1 MKKKRERTSIF
12 DAVQSME
19 REDAQA
25 AQQRRKTTARE
36 QINSQAALSQTK
48 IFQSLVEC
56 RILLQRSLESGG
68 SNRHSEPV
76 DEDQCNQL
84 LVELLRARQALC
96 GTDTE
101 TNYDEIVSDPEQL
114 SQVLQS
120 EYESQRD
127 EWKEVL
133 DRRHQSIRLQSGGG
147 SGTKFL
153 GKHSSAVDA
162 SFWQQVESV
171 VQHEKLRQQQQTSLQ
186 PFDDSKV
193 YQQLL
198 KDFVSQHASRDDQAA
213 TQERLRTKHPST
225 KKNVGRRASKGRKV
239 RYVVH
244 SKLTNFTFPQ
254 NRTTQ
259 TMLDPDEWFKSLFGG
274 VGNRTS

>member
-19 REDAQA
+19 KEDAQA

-36 QINSQAALSQTK
+36 QVNSQAALSQTK

-56 RILLQRSLESGG
+56 RILLQRSLQSKNQQDESM
-68 SNRHSEPV
+68 
-76 DEDQCNQL
+76 DEEQCNQL
-84 LVELLRARQALC
+84 LVELLRARQTLC
-96 GTDTE
+96 RTDSE
-101 TNYDEIVSDPEQL
+101 KNYEEILSNPEQL

-120 EYESQRD
+120 EYESQRE

-171 VQHEKLRQQQQTSLQ
+171 VQHEKLRRQHQTSSQ

-198 KDFVSQHASRDDQAA
+198 KDFVSQHASQHDQTAA
-213 TQERLRTKHPST
+213 QERLRQKHPST
-225 KKNVGRRASKGRKV
+225 KKNVDRRASKGRKV

-259 TMLDPDEWFKSLFGG
+259 TMLDADEWFKSLFGG
-274 VGNRTS
+274 VGNRVS

>member
-12 DAVQSME
+12 DAVQSIE
-19 REDAQA
+19 QEDAQA

-48 IFQSLVEC
+48 VFQSLVEC
-56 RILLQRSLESGG
+56 RILLQRSLQG
-68 SNRHSEPV
+68 SQLEE
-76 DEDQCNQL
+76 EDCNQL
-84 LVELLRARQALC
+84 LVELLRARQTLC
-96 GTDTE
+96 GTDAE
-101 TNYDEIVSDPEQL
+101 TNYEETVQDPQQL
-114 SQVLQS
+114 EQVLQS
-120 EYESQRD
+120 EYETQRD

-147 SGTKFL
+147 GTKFL
-153 GKHSSAVDA
+153 GKHSSAIDA
-162 SFWQQVESV
+162 SFWQQVEAV
-171 VQHEKLRQQQQTSLQ
+171 VQHEELRRQQQQSNA

-198 KDFVSQHASRDDQAA
+198 KDFVSQHTSQHDQAA
-213 TQERLRTKHPST
+213 ERLRTKHPST
-225 KKNVGRRASKGRKV
+225 KKNVDRRASKGRKV

-254 NRTTQ
+254 NRSTNA
-259 TMLDPDEWFKSLFGG
+259 MLDPDEWFKSLFGG
-274 VGNRTS
+274 VGNRNG

>member
-19 REDAQA
+19 QEDAQA

-56 RILLQRSLESGG
+56 RILMQRSLQD
-68 SNRHSEPV
+68 SNSNQDEPV
-76 DEDQCNQL
+76 DKEQCNQL
-84 LVELLRARQALC
+84 LVELLRARQALS
-96 GTDTE
+96 GTDLE
-101 TNYDEIVSDPEQL
+101 SDYEEVVSDPEQL

-127 EWKEVL
+127 DWKEVL

-171 VQHEKLRQQQQTSLQ
+171 VQHEKLRQQQQTGPQ

-198 KDFVSQHASRDDQAA
+198 KDFVSQHASQHDQTAA
-213 TQERLRTKHPST
+213 QERLRSKHPST
-225 KKNVGRRASKGRKV
+225 KKNVDRRASKGRKV

-254 NRTTQ
+254 NRSTQ

-274 VGNRTS
+274 VGNRSS